1 MYSSRVLQEEDVC
14 PGPIENSG
22 ERHPVVE
29 REVHDPVGGAHR
41 DTVDTCTVTVPQEID
56 GVPPGPGPP
65 FVKIHRAE
73 VGPAE
78 EDELPGMVV
87 ECYRELVRILG
98 VHFPDPPSGNAGI
111 ERGNKK

>member
-1 MYSSRVLQEEDVC
+1 
-14 PGPIENSG
+14 
-22 ERHPVVE
+22 
-29 REVHDPVGGAHR
+29 
-41 DTVDTCTVTVPQEID
+41 
-56 GVPPGPGPP
+56 
-65 FVKIHRAE
+65 VKIHRAE